1 MSSWWQRVEARI
13 AKARAIELRLEPLV
27 GITPDAKE
35 PHAYRCEGE
44 EPTFR
49 LVPPEGGPLPGGWV
63 HLAGTCDR
71 RGAELFATLVAIDD
85 EGLEQRF
92 PIPTTR
98 AGRIDQVLRLP
109 AGVRELRWIP
119 LHGTGKVI
127 QRAFDLTALG
137 EAERRARM
145 AGWAAHDLW
154 KFRGT
159 GACGAVGLSWTRLAH
174 DLDGAYAASAKLRAH
189 APRVPY
195 EEEIAHEEALA
206 NAEEAQRWRRLEH
219 AGPTIAIALRCDGKG
234 VADIRDALRTLDAQ
248 RYPRWRLHAL
258 ATEHTPAEALE
269 LLRELSVQDARIVV
283 PPPEATHGAALRR
296 MLEGAEEDLVL
307 IFDAGAETLSPAAF
321 TFLASESLA
330 YPRAAHFTSD
340 EDVLDAS
347 GERRAPYRKP
357 QWHRELFEAQLRN
370 GSLAAFR
377 TEAARRH
384 AARLEG
390 VDRADTFALVL
401 EMAEEPGFEA
411 RVIPWTLAH
420 RREGA
425 HGAAQPEASEALEL
439 LRAMHAR
446 TDGAEVRP
454 GLAEGTARVVYPI
467 PTPAPKVTAI
477 IPTRDAVEV
486 LRTCVES
493 IRAKTRYP
501 NLELLIVDNQS
512 RDREALGYLAE
523 LERTGAARVIRHD
536 APFNYSAINNRAVRE
551 SSGELLA
558 FLNNDIEV
566 LHEDWLEEMV
576 GHALRPEVGAVG
588 AKLLY
593 PDGFVQ
599 HAGVILGVGGL
610 ANHAFR
616 LCPPDYLGEGNRAV
630 VAQQYAAVTGACMV
644 MRRSVFEAVGG
655 FDEVHLRVEFNDVDV
670 CLKLGERRLAIVWSP
685 HALLVHHESYSR
697 RNARAN
703 RVARSRARSEAEYV
717 TTQWE
722 RTIYFRSTR
731 DNHTTANGERH

>member
-1 MSSWWQRVEARI
+1 MSSWWQRVEERI
-13 AKARAIELRLEPLV
+13 AKARAIALRLEPLV
-27 GITPDAKE
+27 GVTRDAKE
-35 PHAYRCEGE
+35 PHTYRCEGA

-49 LVPPEGGPLPGGWV
+49 LVPPEGVALPGGWV
-63 HLAGTCDR
+63 HLAGTCER
-71 RGAELFATLVAIDD
+71 RGAELFATLIAVDY
-85 EGLEQRF
+85 EGHEQRF
-92 PIPTTR
+92 PVPTTR

-109 AGVRELRWIP
+109 ERVRALRFVP

-127 QRAFDLTALG
+127 HRGFDLTALG

-145 AGWAAHDLW
+145 AGWAAHDLV

-159 GACGAVGLSWTRLAH
+159 EACANVGLSWARLAE

-189 APRVPY
+189 APRTPY
-195 EEEIAHEEALA
+195 AEEVAREEALA
-206 NAEEAQRWRRLEH
+206 NAEEARRWRRLEH
-219 AGPTIAIALRCDGKG
+219 AGPEVAIALRCDGKS
-234 VADIRDALRTLDAQ
+234 VADVRDALRTLDAQ

-258 ATEHTPAEALE
+258 ATEHGPAEALD
-269 LLRELSVQDARIVV
+269 LLRALSVQDARIVV
-283 PPPEATHGAALRR
+283 PDQEASHGAALRR
-296 MLEGAEEDLVL
+296 LLERATEDLVL
-307 IFDAGAETLSPAAF
+307 LLDAGVETLAPTAL

-330 YPRAAHFTSD
+330 HPGAAYFTSD
-340 EDVLDAS
+340 EDAVDEA
-347 GERRAPYRKP
+347 GVRREPYRKP
-357 QWHRELFEAQLRN
+357 KWHRELFEAQLRN
-370 GSLAAFR
+370 GSVAAFR
-377 TEAARRH
+377 TAAARCH
-384 AARLEG
+384 AACLEG

-401 EMAEEPGFEA
+401 AMAEESAFEA

-420 RREGA
+420 RRGA
-425 HGAAQPEASEALEL
+425 LAGAPAPEAREALEL

-454 GLAEGTARVVYPI
+454 GIVEGTARVVYPI

-512 RDREALGYLAE
+512 RDREALAYLAE
-523 LERTGAARVIRHD
+523 LERSGAARVLRHD

-558 FLNNDIEV
+558 FINNDIEA

-599 HAGVILGVGGL
+599 HAGVIIDAHGN
-610 ANHAFR
+610 ADHIYR
-616 LCPPDYLGEGNRAV
+616 LFPSDHPGEGGGALV
-630 VAQQYAAVTGACMV
+630 TQQYVAVTAACLV
-644 MRRSVFEAVGG
+644 LRRETFNTVAG
-655 FDEVHLRVEFNDVDV
+655 FDEVNLPIAFNDVDL
-670 CLKLGERRLAIVWSP
+670 CLKIRAYGRAVVWSP
-685 HALLVHHESYSR
+685 HACLVHHESYSR
-697 RNARAN
+697 GHDQRSRATRRRAAVEQSRFQSRWSYAN
-703 RVARSRARSEAEYV
+703 RVDDLSRAK
-717 TTQWE
+717 
-722 RTIYFRSTR
+722 
-731 DNHTTANGERH
+731 